1 MWNSHL
7 LLLALDLKLSGGQI
21 KHPGAGHPNSSQHPN
36 LLIPHPPMEHMQCI
50 PHILIMANIRMHCKY
65 ATELALHSRFLMYIW
80 ENCQNRCNKNKD
92 IFFSIPWIFQTS
104 LLKTWCLYFP
114 RCNSTNS
121 RSSLP
126 PLEPQKGLYNLLHI
140 PYATMPLWT
149 CEQPLICHVSLPVS
163 RFSILASHH
172 SWNKWQEETNKAEMN
187 YSQSKLL
194 YKLYLFNVHEKMCIK
209 CFVVFIVAVVG
220 PIIRYSSYWALK
232 CKMLSYYEINTWII
246 VQMCVNMWL
255 YQ

>member
-92 IFFSIPWIFQTS
+92 IFFFYSMDFPNFPSQNLVPIFPTMQLDQQS
-104 LLKTWCLYFP
+104 KQFAP
-114 RCNSTNS
+114 S
-121 RSSLP
+121 
-126 PLEPQKGLYNLLHI
+126 G
-140 PYATMPLWT
+140 AT
-149 CEQPLICHVSLPVS
+149 EGFIQ
-163 RFSILASHH
+163 LASHTVCSNASLDLWTTFNLSCFTSCLKIQH
-172 SWNKWQEETNKAEMN
+172 SGIT
-187 YSQSKLL
+187 SQL
-194 YKLYLFNVHEKMCIK
+194 E
-209 CFVVFIVAVVG
+209 
-220 PIIRYSSYWALK
+220 
-232 CKMLSYYEINTWII
+232 
-246 VQMCVNMWL
+246 
-255 YQ
+255 